1 MCKCVCT
8 CVCVSM
14 FIYASYRAI
23 VFRQSRAHGTIFFL
37 CREQIFSTVVDWSGD
52 EPCILRG
59 KNSQKLTKN
68 KKNHRTRRVFCEEKI
83 LKNALT
89 VTFFSICARAMTFLR
104 FVVCL
109 FTEGGGSLEALR
121 NYMDFFFLRFFF
133 LFVCLQRGPG
143 HWTPSVTIWTLIRKT
158 NVI

>member
-1 MCKCVCT
+1 MRLYVCVCLYVHICFLQGN
-8 CVCVSM
+8 CVPTVACTWNNFFFVQGTNFFHS
-14 FIYASYRAI
+14 SGLVRRRA
-23 VFRQSRAHGTIFFL
+23 VYFARQK
-37 CREQIFSTVVDWSGD
+37 FSKVN
-52 EPCILRG
+52 
-59 KNSQKLTKN
+59 K